1 VTAGVL
7 LRIDKGIPVAGGMAG
22 GSADAAGALVAC
34 DALWRTGLDR
44 SELLEIAASL
54 GSDVPFALAGGTA
67 LATGRGDL
75 VAPVLARGQFHWV
88 FALAE
93 RGLSTAAVYAEYDRG
108 DPVPS
113 GRPTPYS
120 ARCAPATQPRW
131 AARCTTTS
139 SRRRCGLRPALRRV
153 LDAGLER
160 GAIGAVVSGS
170 GPTCAFLTR
179 SANDAIGLA
188 ASLAG
193 AGVCR
198 SVRRAY
204 GPVAGARIV
213 DPTRDPR

>member
-108 DPVPS
+108 DPVPE
-113 GRPTPYS
+113 RPTD
-120 ARCAPATQPRW
+120 AVLGALRTGDAAALGRALHNDLQP
-131 AARCTTTS
+131 
-139 SRRRCGLRPALRRV
+139 PALRT
-153 LDAGLER
+153 A
-160 GAIGAVVSGS
+160 
-170 GPTCAFLTR
+170 
-179 SANDAIGLA
+179 
-188 ASLAG
+188 AG
-193 AGVCR
+193 AAPGAGRRTRTWRNRRGRLGQRADLRLPHPVGQRRDRSGGVAGR
-198 SVRRAY
+198 RRRVPVGPPRLRPGRRRADRR
-204 GPVAGARIV
+204 PDA
-213 DPTRDPR
+213 